1 MIETLE
7 FIRAQMETL
16 EIPYEF
22 MAWSSEVKYP
32 YFVGEISE
40 IEPITEDGLEEKKFI
55 ITGFTRNSWIELMA
69 IQEKIRKAFPP
80 IGGKAAVLDNG
91 SGIAVFYDTALPIPT
106 GEADLKKIE
115 IYLTIKLWKVE

>member
-1 MIETLE
+1 MIEVLT
-7 FIRAQMETL
+7 FIHEQMERL
-16 EIPYEF
+16 KIPYEF
-22 MAWSSEVKYP
+22 MAWTDEVKYP

-55 ITGFTRNSWIELMA
+55 ITGFTRNNWIELME

-80 IGGKAAVLDNG
+80 IGGKTAVLDDG

>member
-22 MAWSSEVKYP
+22 MSWSSEVKYP

-55 ITGFTRNSWIELMA
+55 ITGFTRNSWIELME
-69 IQEKIRKAFPP
+69 IQEKIRKALPP
-80 IGGKAAVLDNG
+80 IGGKTAVLDDG